1 MLNIII
7 QITTYHFIY
16 AYRLFFY
23 LLLYSTYIYHSNRLL
38 KSIYYTM
45 YLYFYT
51 RKCSL
56 LKGGINNEEKIII
69 YH

>member
-1 MLNIII
+1 MKIE
-7 QITTYHFIY
+7 QIMIPVTAGTKKDTIAHFQLL
-16 AYRLFFY
+16 ASFF
-23 LLLYSTYIYHSNRLL
+23 IV
-38 KSIYYTM
+38 
-45 YLYFYT
+45 